1 MKPAIV
7 VTGASSGIG
16 RALTLAAAPDAAVM
30 MLIGLSQEGL
40 DAVAAE
46 FAAVGVETHA
56 LAIDLADRDAG
67 KRIEEALSER
77 GLFCDV
83 LVNSAGFGVF
93 GLAAEISHEEQM
105 KLLDVNARALT
116 DLSLRFLPGMLE
128 RGRGGILNIGSITG
142 YTAGPYM
149 ALYFASKAFVKSFT
163 SALAAEVAGTG
174 VTVTCLIPG
183 VVRTPFF
190 DRCEVEQTRL
200 FKLAPRANAS
210 DIGAAGWRGF
220 KAGKR
225 LVIPRLIDQ
234 IIAGICI
241 LLPEWALLRLI
252 AALQRPHGQAG
263 GR

>member
-16 RALTLAAAPDAAVM
+16 RALALTAAPDAAAMV
-30 MLIGLSQEGL
+30 LVGLSKENL
-40 DAVAAE
+40 DAVSAE
-46 FAAVGVETHA
+46 LAVAGIETHA
-56 LAIDLADRDAG
+56 LAIDLADPEAG
-67 KRIEEALSER
+67 QRIADALSEH

-83 LVNSAGFGVF
+83 LINSAGFGVY
-93 GLAAEISHEEQM
+93 GAAAEISREEQI

-128 RGRGGILNIGSITG
+128 RGRGGILNVGSITG

-163 SALAAEVAGTG
+163 SALAAEVAGSG
-174 VTVTCLIPG
+174 VTVTCLVPG

-190 DRCEVEQTRL
+190 DKCQVGRTRL

-210 DIGAAGWRGF
+210 DIAAAGWRGF

-225 LVIPRLIDQ
+225 LIIPRLIDR
-234 IIAGICI
+234 IIAGICTV
-241 LLPEWALLRLI
+241 LPERALLRII
-252 AALQRPHGQAG
+252 AALQRPPAEAG
-263 GR
+263 KR